1 MIEKDCHDQ
10 KIHACNKINSVV
22 ISMRLLGQFKTFIFL
37 RKYFAGTKTTRRQ
50 KDTQAKAKNANKQIS
65 DFFPLRCF

>member
-1 MIEKDCHDQ
+1 
-10 KIHACNKINSVV
+10 
-22 ISMRLLGQFKTFIFL
+22 MRLLGQFKTFIFL